1 MVEALLIFITLEL
14 GMRILPL
21 LDSVT
26 ELINHYI
33 AIGVQKC
40 DCKIRKMAIE
50 SEKAEMELNNG
61 PAHAIGFCAPEE
73 PQGDE
78 MDDYSEN

>member
-1 MVEALLIFITLEL
+1 MIEALLIFIILEL

-21 LDSVT
+21 LDSIT

-40 DCKIRKMAIE
+40 DCKIRKIAIE

-61 PAHAIGFCAPEE
+61 PTHTIGFCAPEE

-78 MDDYSEN
+78 IDDCSEN